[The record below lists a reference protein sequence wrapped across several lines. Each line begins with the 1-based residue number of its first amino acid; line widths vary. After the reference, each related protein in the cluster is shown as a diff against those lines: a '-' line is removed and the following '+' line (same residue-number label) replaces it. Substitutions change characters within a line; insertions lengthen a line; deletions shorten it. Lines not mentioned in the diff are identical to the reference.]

1 MDVALGFLA
10 GGIVGILVMVAGL
23 LTGARLARLREI
35 DPREVQRR
43 TEGRGR

>member
-1 MDVALGFLA
+1 MDVVLGFLA
-10 GGIVGILVMVAGL
+10 GGCVGIASVVAAVL
-23 LTGARLARLREI
+23 IVEHWFRPREM